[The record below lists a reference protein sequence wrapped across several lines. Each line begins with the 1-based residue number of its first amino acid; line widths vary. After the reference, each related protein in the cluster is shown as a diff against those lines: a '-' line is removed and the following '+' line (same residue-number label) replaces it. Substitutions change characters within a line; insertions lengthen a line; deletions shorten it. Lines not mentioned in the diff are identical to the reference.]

1 MNDAVREVARLA
13 KSAGGR
19 ALLVGGCV
27 RDSILGGA
35 HAPKDFDIEVY
46 GLSPDRLRDVLS
58 TKFQLDLVGA
68 SFGVFK
74 LKGHDIDVALPRRET
89 KLGLGHRAF
98 EMEHDPSLTLEEA
111 SARRDFTVNAIYE
124 DPLTGEMLDPWNG
137 RKDLEAGVLRH
148 VSPHFSED
156 PLRVLRG
163 MQFIARFGLSPAP
176 ETIEMCRGMTQE
188 NLAHERL
195 MGEWSKLLLQ
205 GAKISSGLEFLRAV
219 GWLRFY
225 PELERLVGCEQDPEW
240 HPEGDVWNHTL
251 ACLDSYAAARRAGGQ
266 DELTIALAVLC
277 HDFGKPY
284 CTKFDPVKKRI
295 RSLGHDEAG
304 VEPTL
309 SFLRRLTAEERLLRD
324 VPPLVRLHMRPF
336 AMWRD
341 KSSDGAVRRLATQVV
356 SIDALVRVAAADST
370 LPEACDWLLAQARR
384 LEVEASAPKPIVKG
398 RDLIAMGMK
407 PGAGFGPILKK
418 AYDAQLEGAFSD
430 LDGGLEFVR
439 ANMAPPVRYVLW
451 DWNGTLLDDTQAALD
466 TLNIMLRRR
475 GNPEI
480 GMEFYRDHFRFPVKP
495 FYKKIGVCLENED
508 WDALAREYHDIYAMQ
523 PKALNGETFE
533 ALRFLK
539 EKGVGQSIISAL
551 RQDLLEG
558 ITQELGVAGYMD
570 YLYGVDNLDGLSKLD
585 RGRELLRR
593 LTESGKA
600 AADEIILIGDSL
612 HDKEV
617 ADALGVRCILCA
629 QGSHS
634 YWRLAEVAPT
644 GRTLMESVRL
654 AMGRSALQPQ
664 SKTAILSSR
673 S

>member
-1 MNDAVREVARLA
+1 MNDAVREVARLV

-27 RDSILGGA
+27 RDSLLGGTN
-35 HAPKDFDIEVY
+35 APKDFDVEVY
-46 GLSPDRLRDVLS
+46 GLSPKRLRETLAS
-58 TKFQLDLVGA
+58 RFSLDLVGA

-74 LKGHDIDVALPRRET
+74 LKGLDIDVALPRKET

-98 EMEHDPSLTLEEA
+98 EMEHDPNLTIEEA
-111 SARRDFTVNAIYE
+111 SARRDFTINAIYE
-124 DPLTGEMLDPWNG
+124 DPLTGEILDPWNG
-137 RKDLEAGVLRH
+137 RADLESGTLRH
-148 VSPHFSED
+148 VSSHFSED

-176 ETIEMCRGMTQE
+176 ETIEICRGMTQE

-205 GAKISSGLEFLRAV
+205 GVKISSGLEFLRAV

-251 ACLDSYAAARRAGGQ
+251 ACLDAYAAARREDDP
-266 DELTIALAVLC
+266 DELVVALAVLC
-277 HDFGKPY
+277 HDFGKPD
-284 CTKFDPVKKRI
+284 CTMFDPVKKRI

-304 VEPTL
+304 VKPAL
-309 SFLRRLTAEERLLRD
+309 SFLRRLTDEERILRD

-341 KSSDGAVRRLATQVV
+341 KSSDGAIRRLATQVV
-356 SIDALVRVAAADST
+356 SIDALVRVAAADNT
-370 LPEACDWLLAQARR
+370 LPEACEWLLAQARR
-384 LEVEASAPKPIVKG
+384 LEVEAAAPGPIVKG

-407 PGAGFGPILKK
+407 PGVGFGPILKK
-418 AYDAQLEGAFSD
+418 AYDAQLDGEFSD
-430 LDGGLEFVR
+430 LEGGLEYVR
-439 ANMAPPVRYVLW
+439 SCLAPPAVRYILW

-466 TLNIMLRRR
+466 TLNMMLRRR
-475 GNPEI
+475 KNPEI
-480 GMEFYRDHFRFPVKP
+480 EMDFYRDHFRFPVKP

-508 WDALAREYHDIYAMQ
+508 WDALAREYHDLYAEQ
-523 PKALNGETFE
+523 TKALNGETFE
-533 ALRFLK
+533 ALKFLK

-558 ITQELGVAGYMD
+558 ITTELGVAEYMD
-570 YLYGVDNLDGLSKLD
+570 YVYGVDNLDGLSKTE
-585 RGRELLRR
+585 RARELLGRITSSR
-593 LTESGKA
+593 GVGAGEVV
-600 AADEIILIGDSL
+600 LIGDSL

-617 ADALGVRCILCA
+617 ADALGVRCVLCA
-629 QGSHS
+629 QGSHA

-644 GRTLMESVRL
+644 GRTLMDAVRL
-654 AMGRSALQPQ
+654 AVNFPG
-664 SKTAILSSR
+664 SR
-673 S
+673 KPEF

>member
-1 MNDAVREVARLA
+1 M

-27 RDSILGGA
+27 RDSLLGGER
-35 HAPKDFDIEVY
+35 APKDFDVEVY
-46 GLSPDRLRDVLS
+46 GLAPDRLHEVLS
-58 TKFQLDLVGA
+58 SRFLLDLVGA

-74 LKGHDIDVALPRRET
+74 LKGLDVDVALPRRET

-98 EMEHDPSLTLEEA
+98 EMEHDPDLALEEA
-111 SARRDFTVNAIYE
+111 SARRDFTVNAIYM
-124 DPLTGEMLDPWNG
+124 DPLTGEILDPWNG
-137 RKDLEAGVLRH
+137 RGDLKAGVLRH
-148 VSPHFSED
+148 VSSHFSED

-176 ETIEMCRGMTQE
+176 ETIEICRGMTQE
-188 NLAHERL
+188 NLARERL

-205 GAKISSGLEFLRAV
+205 GVKISSGLEFLRAV

-251 ACLDSYAAARRAGGQ
+251 ACLDAYAASRRES
-266 DELTIALAVLC
+266 DPEELTVALAVLC
-277 HDFGKPY
+277 HDFGKPS

-309 SFLRRLTAEERLLRD
+309 SFLRRLTDEERLFRG

-341 KSSDGAVRRLATQVV
+341 KSSDGAIRRLATQVS
-356 SIDALVRVAAADST
+356 SIDALVRVAAADNT
-370 LPEACDWLLAQARR
+370 LPEACEWLMAQARR
-384 LEVEASAPKPIVKG
+384 LEVEASAPKPIVRG

-407 PGAGFGPILKK
+407 PGVGFGPLLKR
-418 AYDAQLEGAFSD
+418 AYDAQLDGAFSD
-430 LDGGLEFVR
+430 LEGGLAHVR
-439 ANMAPPVRYVLW
+439 ACLASKTRYVLW
-451 DWNGTLLDDTQAALD
+451 DWNGTLLDDTRAALD

-508 WDALAREYHDIYAMQ
+508 WDALAREYHDLYAEQ
-523 PKALNGETFE
+523 PKALNGEAFA
-533 ALRFLK
+533 ALGFLK

-551 RQDLLEG
+551 RQDLLEE
-558 ITQELGVAGYMD
+558 ITAELGVAQYMD
-570 YLYGVDNLDGLSKLD
+570 HVCGVDNLDGLSKID
-585 RGRELLRR
+585 RGRELLS
-593 LTESGKA
+593 LITKSGKA
-600 AADEIILIGDSL
+600 DVNEIVLIGDSL

-617 ADALGVRCILCA
+617 ADALGVRCVLCA
-629 QGSHS
+629 QGSHAF
-634 YWRLAEVAPT
+634 WRLAEVAPT
-644 GRTLMESVRL
+644 GNTLMEAVRL
-654 AMGRSALQPQ
+654 AV
-664 SKTAILSSR
+664 SSTD
-673 S
+673 SEFLI

>member
-1 MNDAVREVARLA
+1 MD
-13 KSAGGR
+13 
-19 ALLVGGCV
+19 
-27 RDSILGGA
+27 GA
-35 HAPKDFDIEVY
+35 NAPKDFDIEVY
-46 GLSPDRLRDVLS
+46 GIAPDKLRSVLS
-58 TKFQLDLVGA
+58 ERFPLDLVGA

-74 LKGHDIDVALPRRET
+74 LKGLDIDVALPRRET

-98 EMEHDPSLTLEEA
+98 EMDHDPSLTLEEA
-111 SARRDFTVNAIYE
+111 SARRDFTINAIYE
-124 DPLTGEMLDPWNG
+124 DPLTGEILDPWNG
-137 RKDLEAGVLRH
+137 RSDLAAGVLRH
-148 VSPHFSED
+148 VSPHFAED

-163 MQFIARFGLSPAP
+163 MQFIARFGLSAAP
-176 ETIEMCRGMTQE
+176 ETLEICRGMTQE
-188 NLAHERL
+188 NLARERL
-195 MGEWSKLLLQ
+195 MGEWAKLLLH
-205 GAKISSGLEFLRAV
+205 GVEISRGLGFLRDV

-225 PELERLVGCEQDPEW
+225 PELECLVGCEQDPEW

-251 ACLDSYAAARRAGGQ
+251 ACLDSYAAARRGDGT

-284 CTKFDPVKKRI
+284 CTRFDPVKKRI

-309 SFLRRLTAEERLLRD
+309 SFLRRLTDEERLLRD

-341 KSSDGAVRRLATQVV
+341 KSSDGAIRRLATQVV
-356 SIDALVRVAAADST
+356 SIDSLVRVAAADST
-370 LPEACDWLLAQARR
+370 LPEACEWLLEQARR

-407 PGAGFGPILKK
+407 PGPALGHVLKK
-418 AYDAQLEGAFSD
+418 AYDAQLEGAFSN
-430 LDGGLEFVR
+430 LEGGLEFVR
-439 ANMAPPVRYVLW
+439 SNRTPPVRYVLW

-495 FYKKIGVCLENED
+495 FYKAIGVCLENED
-508 WDALAREYHDIYAMQ
+508 WDALAREYHDLYAER
-523 PKALNGETFE
+523 PKALNGETLK
-533 ALRFLK
+533 ALCFLK

-558 ITQELGVAGYMD
+558 ITKELGVAGYMD
-570 YLYGVDNLDGLSKLD
+570 FVYGVDNLDGLSKLE

-593 LTESGKA
+593 ITESGKA
-600 AADEIILIGDSL
+600 AACETVLVGDSL

-617 ADALGVRCILCA
+617 ADALGVRCVLCS

-634 YWRLAEVAPT
+634 YRRLAEVAPT
-644 GRTLMESVRL
+644 GKTLMECV
-654 AMGRSALQPQ
+654 
-664 SKTAILSSR
+664 SKLIDFG
-673 S
+673 

>member
-1 MNDAVREVARLA
+1 M
-13 KSAGGR
+13 
-19 ALLVGGCV
+19 LVGGCV
-27 RDSILGGA
+27 RDSLLGGKSG
-35 HAPKDFDIEVY
+35 PKDFDMEVY
-46 GLSPDRLRDVLS
+46 GLTPDQLRGVLS
-58 TKFQLDLVGA
+58 PRFQLDLVGA

-74 LKGHDIDVALPRRET
+74 LKGLDIDVALPRRET

-98 EMEHDPSLTLEEA
+98 GMDHDPALTLEEA
-111 SARRDFTVNAIYE
+111 SARRDFTINAIYE
-124 DPLTGEMLDPWNG
+124 DPLTGEILDPWNG
-137 RKDLEAGVLRH
+137 RRDLEAGVLRH
-148 VSPHFSED
+148 VSSHFAED

-163 MQFIARFGLSPAP
+163 MQFIARFGLVPAK
-176 ETIEMCRGMTQE
+176 ETVDVCRGMTQE
-188 NLAHERL
+188 NLARERL

-205 GAKISSGLEFLRAV
+205 GVEISRGLEFLRSV

-251 ACLDSYAAARRAGGQ
+251 ACLDAYASARGEGGA

-277 HDFGKPY
+277 HDFGKPL
-284 CTKFDPVKKRI
+284 CTRFDPVKKRI

-309 SFLRRLTAEERLLRD
+309 FFLRRLTDEERLLRD

-341 KSSDGAVRRLATQVV
+341 KSSDGAIRRLATQVV
-356 SIDALVRVAAADST
+356 GIDSLVRVAAADNT
-370 LPEACDWLLAQARR
+370 LPEACEWLLAQARR

-398 RDLIAMGMK
+398 RDLIALGMK
-407 PGAGFGPILKK
+407 PGAAFGPILKK

-430 LDGGLEFVR
+430 LESGLRFVR
-439 ANMAPPVRYVLW
+439 ENMQPPVRYVLW

-495 FYKKIGVCLENED
+495 FYKEIGVCLENED
-508 WDALAREYHDIYAMQ
+508 WDALAREYHDLYAER

-539 EKGVGQSIISAL
+539 EKGIGQSIISAL
-551 RQDLLEG
+551 RQDLLDG
-558 ITQELGVAGYMD
+558 ITKELGVAEYMD
-570 YLYGVDNLDGLSKLD
+570 FVYGVDNLDGLSKLE
-585 RGRELLRR
+585 RGRELMRR
-593 LTESGKA
+593 IAECGMASANETV
-600 AADEIILIGDSL
+600 LIGDSL

-617 ADALGVRCILCA
+617 ADALGVRCVLCA

-634 YWRLAEVAPT
+634 YRRLAEVAPT
-644 GRTLMESVRL
+644 GRTLMESVSKL
-654 AMGRSALQPQ
+654 AYA
-664 SKTAILSSR
+664 
-673 S
+673 